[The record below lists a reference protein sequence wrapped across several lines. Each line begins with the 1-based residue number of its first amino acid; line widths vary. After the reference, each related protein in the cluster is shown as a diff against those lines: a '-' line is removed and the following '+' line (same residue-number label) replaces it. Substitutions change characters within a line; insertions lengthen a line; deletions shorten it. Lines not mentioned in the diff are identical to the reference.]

1 MHNQTPSTAIP
12 IHPDSTIRKIGCM
25 DFPRFSATLFI
36 IYNITKR
43 ITDLKS
49 MEETIF

>member
-1 MHNQTPSTAIP
+1 MPP
-12 IHPDSTIRKIGCM
+12 
-25 DFPRFSATLFI
+25 LFI

-49 MEETIF
+49 MEETIFCFPRSTRIIDFDMTYGFI